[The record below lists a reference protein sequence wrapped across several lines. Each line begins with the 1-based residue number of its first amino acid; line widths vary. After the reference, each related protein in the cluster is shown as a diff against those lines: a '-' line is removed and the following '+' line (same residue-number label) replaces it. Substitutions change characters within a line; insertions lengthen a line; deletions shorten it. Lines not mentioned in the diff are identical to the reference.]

1 MFERG
6 RRRLLNWFL
15 GISAG
20 ALAGSILYPIV
31 RYLSPPEIAEAP
43 ANEVEAGRASDP
55 EYLEKQFKII
65 QFGNDPAIVVKV
77 AENDFRAFSAICTHL
92 DCIVDFRVDRQL
104 IWCWCHN
111 GIYDLNGKNIG
122 GPPPRP
128 LAPYRVNLVSAN
140 PSQPATIVVS
150 KL

>member
-31 RYLSPPEIAEAP
+31 RYLSPPEIPEAP
-43 ANEVEAGRASDP
+43 TNEVEAGRVSDP

-65 QFGNDPAIVVKV
+65 RFGNDPAIVVKV

-111 GIYDLNGKNIG
+111 GIYNLNGKNIG

-128 LAPYRVNLVSAN
+128 LAPYRVNLVSTN
-140 PSQPATIVVS
+140 PSQPARVVVS